1 MLIWYRFAPFLLFFP
16 TIAEFFLL
24 IRYVLTPVKPDS
36 AEYQIRLYDFG
47 VQFWTSAAAGSADF
61 LAFGLI
67 YSWLTVTLH
76 LKHSTDRKRTPFQCA
91 IICSL
96 AAVLQL
102 AALIIGSKLPLLQ
115 WILLEVSIVSIEQY
129 LDLQR

>member
-1 MLIWYRFAPFLLFFP
+1 MLVWYRFAPFLLFFL
-16 TIAEFFLL
+16 TIAKFVLL

-36 AEYQIRLYDFG
+36 AEYQIKLYDFG

-76 LKHSTDRKRTPFQCA
+76 PKHSTDRKRTSFSRCYNLFFGCGPPT
-91 IICSL
+91 
-96 AAVLQL
+96 
-102 AALIIGSKLPLLQ
+102 GSFDN
-115 WILLEVSIVSIEQY
+115 WFEATITSMDTARSEYRQY
-129 LDLQR
+129 